1 MNIDININELLFVR
15 LFFNKELDDL
25 LEFIV
30 EFDLRF
36 LVI

>member
-1 MNIDININELLFVR
+1 MNIDINVNELLFVM

-36 LVI
+36 